1 MPMQDRLE
9 RFMAR
14 LLTDRAFRDEFVAA
28 PQAVGA
34 REGLS
39 EEQCRAVVAMPPR
52 DLHTAARSYAHK
64 RESMRPRPASWLRR
78 MFGR

>member
-1 MPMQDRLE
+1 MQDRLE

-28 PQAVGA
+28 PEAVGA

-39 EEQCRAVVAMPPR
+39 QDQCRAVAAMPLR
-52 DLHTAARSYAHK
+52 DLRTAARSYEHK
-64 RESMRPRPASWLRR
+64 RQSVQPRPVSWVRR
-78 MFGR
+78 

>member
-1 MPMQDRLE
+1 MQDRLE
-9 RFMAR
+9 HFMAR
-14 LLTDRAFRDEFVAA
+14 LLTDRAFREEFLAA

-39 EEQCRAVVAMPPR
+39 EDQCRAVMAMPPR
-52 DLHTAARSYAHK
+52 DLHTAVRSYAHK
-64 RESMRPRPASWLRR
+64 RQSKPRPASWMRR

>member
-1 MPMQDRLE
+1 MQDRLE

-14 LLTDRAFRDEFVAA
+14 LLTDPAFRDEFLAA
-28 PQAVGA
+28 PKAVGA

-39 EEQCRAVVAMPPR
+39 EDQCRAVAAMPPR

-64 RESMRPRPASWLRR
+64 RQSKPRPASWMRR
-78 MFGR
+78 LFWR

>member
-1 MPMQDRLE
+1 MQDRLE

-14 LLTDRAFRDEFVAA
+14 LLTDRAFRDEFLAT

-39 EEQCRAVVAMPPR
+39 EDQCRAVMAMPPR

-64 RESMRPRPASWLRR
+64 RQSKPRPASWIRR

>member
-1 MPMQDRLE
+1 MQDRLE
-9 RFMAR
+9 HFMAR
-14 LLTDRAFRDEFVAA
+14 LLTDRAFREEFLAA

-39 EEQCRAVVAMPPR
+39 EDQCRAVMAMPPR

-64 RESMRPRPASWLRR
+64 RQSKPRPASWMRR

>member
-1 MPMQDRLE
+1 MQDRLE

-14 LLTDRAFRDEFVAA
+14 LLTDRAFRDEFLAT

-39 EEQCRAVVAMPPR
+39 EDQCRAVAAMPPR
-52 DLHTAARSYAHK
+52 DLRTAARSYEHK
-64 RESMRPRPASWLRR
+64 RQSMPPRPASWVRR
-78 MFGR
+78 LFGR